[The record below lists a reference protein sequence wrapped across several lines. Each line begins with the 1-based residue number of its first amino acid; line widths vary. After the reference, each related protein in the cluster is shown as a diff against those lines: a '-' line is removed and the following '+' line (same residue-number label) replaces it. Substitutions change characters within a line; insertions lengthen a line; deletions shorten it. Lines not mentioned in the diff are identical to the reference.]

1 MGTMTD
7 SQAPADA
14 TRTARG
20 SGIATFM
27 GLPHTTN
34 LDGVDAAIIGVPSD
48 TGGTSGSSRGPR
60 AIRDA
65 SALLRPAN
73 ASQGIAPFETI
84 RAIDYG
90 DLTVIPGSLERT
102 YQEIEAGLKPVFDA
116 GVVPLLMGGDHSI
129 TLAHLR
135 AAARAY
141 GPVALLL
148 FDSHTDTYDVYYG
161 SERYNHV
168 LSVVEGSRTMF
179 RRAAEEGIVET
190 AHSIMVGLRGAV
202 YSPRDYDD
210 ARDLGYLVRTMDDV
224 VRRGI
229 PQTVADIRERL
240 TGRPVFLSWD
250 VDSLDPAF
258 APATGTLEAGG
269 FSTREMLEIVRA
281 LDGIY
286 FIGFDVVEVNPA
298 FEGIR
303 ITATAGAMMLFEFL
317 TLLAFRIASGAT
329 RSP

>member
-20 SGIATFM
+20 SGIAAFM

-34 LDGVDAAIIGVPSD
+34 LDGVDAAVIGVPSD

-84 RAIDYG
+84 RAVDYG

-135 AAARAY
+135 AAAHAY

-161 SERYNHV
+161 SERYN
-168 LSVVEGSRTMF
+168 SGTMF

-190 AHSIMVGLRGAV
+190 AHSIMVGLRGTV
-202 YSPRDYDD
+202 YTPQDYND

-229 PQTVADIRERL
+229 PQTIDDIREHL
-240 TGRPVFLSWD
+240 AGRPVFLSWD

-303 ITATAGAMMLFEFL
+303 ITATAGATMLFEFL
-317 TLLAFRIASGAT
+317 TLLAFRIASGAI
-329 RSP
+329 RSR